1 METKKIKIREKY
13 RLLFVNDI
21 SMKKDILKIFH
32 RNYIIVSRIMN
43 WPPNLCI
50 VWILFRNLSIS
61 P

>member
-32 RNYIIVSRIMN
+32 R
-43 WPPNLCI
+43 
-50 VWILFRNLSIS
+50 
-61 P
+61 